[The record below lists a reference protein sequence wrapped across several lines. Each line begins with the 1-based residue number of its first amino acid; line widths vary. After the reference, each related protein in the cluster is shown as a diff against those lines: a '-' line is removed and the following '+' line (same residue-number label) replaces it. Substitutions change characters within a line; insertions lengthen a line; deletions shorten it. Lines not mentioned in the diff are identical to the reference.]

1 VKNLP
6 VRPLAPRRKTPGQL
20 NPTSKDLPGWV
31 NKIMRTLKANTYI
44 FAGIKSHRLLINLIL
59 VPASLNIK
67 TNFKIRQVTNY
78 ILWARAAI

>member
-31 NKIMRTLKANTYI
+31 ME
-44 FAGIKSHRLLINLIL
+44 FQLITFEKRRDID
-59 VPASLNIK
+59 SLEK
-67 TNFKIRQVTNY
+67 Y
-78 ILWARAAI
+78 